1 MIIKQIYQLC
11 TCIILFSILLCSSF
25 VSLYFPHFFK
35 FKGSAI
41 HIRTPPCFMDPP
53 MVVAQTFSLHISSS
67 RKNRPEVDFP
77 HQKMSLLQSFSL
89 GNPFPPF
96 EKLFIYR
103 ISALVIVP
111 FSNSVSVYKFITKS
125 WQSNKPEIL
134 KSKKLLKLINHF
146 PGVRSNP
153 SPFSGKKSI
162 LVFFTVE

>member
-53 MVVAQTFSLHISSS
+53 MVVAQTFPLHISSS

-77 HQKMSLLQSFSL
+77 PPKNEPVIEFLLRKPISPIRKIVYIQNFCFDDCTLLQLGIRVQIYYKVMAIEQTRNFEIQKIVKIDKSFSRD
-89 GNPFPPF
+89 
-96 EKLFIYR
+96 K
-103 ISALVIVP
+103 V
-111 FSNSVSVYKFITKS
+111 
-125 WQSNKPEIL
+125 
-134 KSKKLLKLINHF
+134 
-146 PGVRSNP
+146 
-153 SPFSGKKSI
+153 
-162 LVFFTVE
+162 

>member
-1 MIIKQIYQLC
+1 MIIKQMYQLC
-11 TCIILFSILLCSSF
+11 TCIILFSKLLCSSF

-53 MVVAQTFSLHISSS
+53 MIVAQTFPCIYLPPGKTGPRLTS
-67 RKNRPEVDFP
+67 P
-77 HQKMSLLQSFSL
+77 HQKMNLLQSFSL

-103 ISALVIVP
+103 ISALMIVP

-134 KSKKLLKLINHF
+134 KSKNC
-146 PGVRSNP
+146 
-153 SPFSGKKSI
+153 
-162 LVFFTVE
+162 